1 MPQARILFVFS
12 LFALGRGQAIY
23 RRVRDCLSKEFAMV
37 CLKEEALKTLNE
49 TIMSDQPLTLYDSI
63 DIVRDPSYKVNETEV
78 ELPVNAT
85 LRSEKLNDL
94 LYEKFEEFV
103 ASRAVK
109 FNLNS
114 VFEGK
119 HNDRCP

>member
-1 MPQARILFVFS
+1 
-12 LFALGRGQAIY
+12 
-23 RRVRDCLSKEFAMV
+23 MV

-63 DIVRDPSYKVNETEV
+63 DIVRDPSYKVNETEM
-78 ELPVNAT
+78 ELPENAT

-94 LYEKFEEFV
+94 LYEKLDEFV
-103 ASRAVK
+103 ASRTIK
-109 FNLNS
+109 LNLNS

-119 HNDRCP
+119 RITITKN

>member
-1 MPQARILFVFS
+1 
-12 LFALGRGQAIY
+12 
-23 RRVRDCLSKEFAMV
+23 MV

-63 DIVRDPSYKVNETEV
+63 DIVRDPSYQVNETEV
-78 ELPVNAT
+78 DLPENAT

-94 LYEKFEEFV
+94 LYEKLDEFV
-103 ASRAVK
+103 ASRTIK
-109 FNLNS
+109 LNLNS

-119 HNDRCP
+119 HITINNGHV